1 MSDPKEQRA
10 DGCSL
15 TFSLILGV
23 LFVISFFFFEKLF
36 MVEDE
41 NEPDSIISTQRKEKV
56 DQFKLESVNFI
67 EKVDSF
73 HIENNSSLESVMI
86 KTINNYQTK
95 SENSK

>member
-1 MSDPKEQRA
+1 MSDPKEQQA
-10 DGCSL
+10 DGCSV

>member
-1 MSDPKEQRA
+1 MSDPKEHRA
-10 DGCSL
+10 DGCSV

-86 KTINNYQTK
+86 KTINNYQAK